1 MMRLASV
8 ALVFVFSFMLSA
20 CEKVSDMSIEQDD
33 IKTSDYGSSGRF
45 KVERVS
51 VFYDKLAYDRKRGVY
66 VITDT
71 ETGKQFVGVSGVGV
85 SELGSHPSGKV
96 TATDE
101 R

>member
-1 MMRLASV
+1 MKLTGV
-8 ALVFVFSFMLSA
+8 AFVFVSAFMLSA
-20 CEKVSDMSIEQDD
+20 CEKVSDMSMQHDD
-33 IKTSDYGSSGRF
+33 VKISDYGSAGRF
-45 KVERVS
+45 KVEKVS
-51 VFYDKLAYDRKRGVY
+51 VFYDKLAYDGKRGVY

-85 SELGSHPSGKV
+85 SELGSHSNGKV